1 MTAFT
6 SPVVIGTDGLNRRLE
21 RIPLNAGSEGQFSEA
36 WLQKALFDQPT
47 AMPVNEIDPHIGPL
61 VPICME
67 LETGAGPADILYVT
81 PSGQIVLAETKLWR
95 NADARREVLA
105 QILDY
110 AKQLTAWSYD
120 DLAREASRSS
130 QQGPGYLMK
139 RMLESHPKLDTAVF
153 VDGVNRSLKSGDFLL
168 LIIGDGIRSGAESLV
183 GFLQQYG
190 NLRFSLGLIEVAA
203 YRLSASE
210 MLLQPRILA
219 RTEVLTR
226 MVIVNEKG
234 ETVQEAPTSEEQE
247 IENPSSDAS
256 WFAAFWTEFMGVL
269 RLDDP
274 TQPLAIRPPRAANY
288 YLYLP
293 PGSSNQVWISAYLM
307 QSKFEAGVYITFG
320 KAFQYS
326 AEVYAAL
333 LDQKEDIERE
343 FGSKLSWERNEA
355 TGKIWIASERVGYKD
370 LNNPEDRARVI
381 SHLADVMNRMINAFR
396 HRLVAL
402 TVDRFH

>member
-1 MTAFT
+1 
-6 SPVVIGTDGLNRRLE
+6 
-21 RIPLNAGSEGQFSEA
+21 
-36 WLQKALFDQPT
+36 
-47 AMPVNEIDPHIGPL
+47 
-61 VPICME
+61 
-67 LETGAGPADILYVT
+67 
-81 PSGQIVLAETKLWR
+81 
-95 NADARREVLA
+95 
-105 QILDY
+105 
-110 AKQLTAWSYD
+110 
-120 DLAREASRSS
+120 
-130 QQGPGYLMK
+130 MK